1 MLRRLLICTAAAV
14 LAGSVPAW
22 AGSPL
27 DEYQQTGHITPCR
40 YSASQ
45 LNVTVPNDVAQYAPD
60 YESALQAAARRRAAG
75 CARASGGSSGPGPTA
90 PRASGSSHTAGV
102 GSHRAHASA
111 APGARRTHA
120 SALPGAPADATLP
133 VVQTAPSARMAG
145 SEGLPARMWLLA
157 ALPLLALLGVF
168 AFRRGYPPAT
178 SRRRKTR

>member
-1 MLRRLLICTAAAV
+1 MLRRLVICTAAVV

-27 DEYQQTGHITPCR
+27 YEYQQTGHITPCR

-45 LNVTVPNDVAQYAPD
+45 LNATVPNDVAQYAPD
-60 YESALQAAARRRAAG
+60 YEAALQAAARRRAAG
-75 CARASGGSSGPGPTA
+75 CARASGGSSQPAPTA
-90 PRASGSSHTAGV
+90 AGDSGSSHTAAV
-102 GSHRAHASA
+102 GPH
-111 APGARRTHA
+111 RTHAPAAAAARHTDA
-120 SALPGAPADATLP
+120 SALPGPPADATLP

-145 SEGLPARMWLLA
+145 NEGLPPGAWLLA